1 MRRLLLAA
9 LTSILSVGFT
19 YADDPASAA
28 APPLP
33 AEIRPLPMPLVP
45 QAVLQL
51 TGEVPDLADASPTH
65 PAPAPVNGPA
75 APDASKVRHL
85 REAARHLEAAG
96 YSEQSQ
102 KLQQTADE
110 IVESASKLLKEKRA
124 ALEQLQGEIA
134 ALEESIGIQPQIMLR
149 CRIVE
154 FDRAALKQKGFE
166 KFPSQPIAGTRVPHG
181 LDELLQ
187 TLMREKAA
195 RILAEPNIVTTNNR
209 PATLRCGGEIP
220 LILPAGGDTTTI
232 RIREM
237 GLSIEAVPVCLP
249 DDRLRLDLA
258 VEIAEPDYG
267 HTAVTVAGNLV
278 PGMHTRRVNTQIE
291 MGFGETKVLG
301 GMFSRRDARISGA
314 VDGTAESENGDRQ
327 ETEMVVIVT
336 AEPVR
341 GNALASPEGDQP
353 AAVPTPR

>member
-1 MRRLLLAA
+1 MRRVLPAA
-9 LTSILSVGFT
+9 LTSILFVGLSQ
-19 YADDPASAA
+19 ADDPAR
-28 APPLP
+28 APNPP
-33 AEIRPLPMPLVP
+33 RPTDYRLVP
-45 QAVLQL
+45 QLEGDVQYL
-51 TGEVPDLADASPTH
+51 PDASLTH
-65 PAPAPVNGPA
+65 PAPLPAAGPA
-75 APDASKVRHL
+75 TPDASKVRHL

-124 ALEQLQGEIA
+124 ALDQLQGEIA
-134 ALEESIGIQPQIMLR
+134 ELEESIGIQPQIMLR
-149 CRIVE
+149 CRIIE
-154 FDRAALKQKGFE
+154 FDRAALKQMGFE
-166 KFPSQPIAGTRVPHG
+166 KFPSHPIAGVHAPHG
-181 LDELLQ
+181 LEELVQ
-187 TLMREKAA
+187 TLLREKAA

-232 RIREM
+232 RFRET

-267 HTAVTVAGNLV
+267 HAAVRVDGNLV
-278 PGMHTRRVNTQIE
+278 PAMNTRRVNTQIE

-301 GMFSRRDARISGA
+301 GMFSRRDTRAAGTG
-314 VDGTAESENGDRQ
+314 DGTTESENGDHQ
-327 ETEMVVIVT
+327 ETELIVIVS
-336 AEPVR
+336 AESVR
-341 GNALASPEGDQP
+341 GESLASPASDQP
-353 AAVPTPR
+353 AAVPIPR